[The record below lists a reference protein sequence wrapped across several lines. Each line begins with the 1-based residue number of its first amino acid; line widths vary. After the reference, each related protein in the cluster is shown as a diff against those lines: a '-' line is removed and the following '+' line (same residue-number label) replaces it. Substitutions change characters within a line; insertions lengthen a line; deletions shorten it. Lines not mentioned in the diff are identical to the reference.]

1 MTSLRTMWGCDL
13 QKITDEWGTDYL
25 KEVTKSS
32 EEYIDKGQLVFA
44 DNTLTLTNDG
54 KLFADRIA
62 GELFV
67 DERI

>member
-13 QKITDEWGTDYL
+13 DRIASEWDDTCAT
-25 KEVTKSS
+25 EVEKSS
-32 EEYIDKGQLVFA
+32 HLFQEKKWVRQDGRKLI
-44 DNTLTLTNDG
+44 LTNAG

-67 DERI
+67 RVE